1 MDVNEHWI
9 CDRGRYNFKEIQ
21 EGNTRLKD
29 PILRNGEGFKL
40 SLWDQAIDFVS
51 SEITKAANESPE
63 SIAFLG
69 SATLTNEE
77 LYLLKKIGETV
88 NTTKIAGNIGLINE
102 PKLYGLLSTDPFPN
116 SSGVKD
122 LGFPSGSNHVLG
134 IIDSILE
141 GKVKVLYVAGLDL
154 FDHVLE
160 QDRERLKEA
169 LSVLSLLV
177 VQDYKLTE
185 TVRLAHA
192 ILPGASAYEKEGT
205 FTNDC
210 GRVQRVRKAIEPP
223 GTAKPDWEIL
233 TLLGRSFQEQSFL
246 YDNPSQIMLDIARTI
261 PAYEGLNY
269 DNIGTL
275 GASTTS

>member
-1 MDVNEHWI
+1 MPKVKISTTDVMTW
-9 CDRGRYNFKEIQ
+9 
-21 EGNTRLKD
+21 LK
-29 PILRNGEGFKL
+29 G
-40 SLWDQAIDFVS
+40 QAGYI
-51 SEITKAANESPE
+51 P
-63 SIAFLG
+63 FLG
-69 SATLTNEE
+69 IIGLIIWTTWAEPRVKEVVKDSTKETKVKVEVLESKMEHIQFENKQQ

-122 LGFPSGSNHVLG
+122 LGFPYGSNHVLG

-154 FDHVLE
+154 FKHVLE

-205 FTNDC
+205 FTNDR